1 MTAFSRELRSFME
14 IAGERSIRGAAEKL
28 NISPSALSRQV
39 QILEKDFGA
48 ALIVRLP
55 QGIELTAQGRTLL
68 KNAEAWLQE
77 EENLRGSFQ
86 HQGRQP
92 SVTVRLGIM
101 ECLASSALPLEGA
114 ALAAASFEVT
124 VGSTRHLTEL
134 LLRNELDAIAA
145 FNVPRVAQLR
155 ILFEQ
160 DCVVGLVHGK
170 GIDLAGRSSIRIE
183 ECLQWP
189 LCLPDRSLSLHP
201 RLNAE
206 LFRSRADPH
215 IVLRSSSI
223 ALIRRFVAA
232 GKGVG
237 FLTWYDVSNAVEQG
251 TLGFVPLDNWRLKER
266 LYICTASN
274 IRTDP
279 RIARILAALA
289 KRLAETADDNRRPV

>member
-39 QILEKDFGA
+39 QILERDFGA
-48 ALIVRLP
+48 RLIVRLQ

-68 KNAEAWLQE
+68 KCAETWVAD
-77 EENLRGSFQ
+77 EENFRSSLHQRGNE
-86 HQGRQP
+86 P
-92 SVTVRLGIM
+92 SITIRLGIM
-101 ECLASSALPLEGA
+101 ECLASNALPLQGSD
-114 ALAAASFEVT
+114 LSSTNFEVT
-124 VGSTRHLTEL
+124 VGSTRHLSEL

-160 DCVVGLVHGK
+160 DCVLGLVHGRV
-170 GIDLAGRSSIRIE
+170 IDLSEKTSIRVE
-183 ECLQWP
+183 DCLQWP

-206 LFRSRADPH
+206 LFRSRADPQ

-232 GKGVG
+232 GKGVS
-237 FLTWYDVSNAVEQG
+237 FLSWYDVSSDVQSG
-251 TLGFVPLDNWRLKER
+251 VLGFIPLENRRLKER

-274 IRTDP
+274 RKTEP
-279 RIARILAALA
+279 AIARVLTIFA
-289 KRLAETADDNRRPV
+289 KRLAEIAEGH